1 MSNPII
7 SLIVAH
13 GENFEIGAKNDLLW
27 HLPDDFRWFVK
38 HTKGKPI
45 IMGRKTME
53 SLPGPLKNR
62 TNIVL
67 TSKEHLPEGFVPV
80 KSMDEAIEK
89 AGPVEEVMIIG
100 GGQVYERM
108 LPKAHRI
115 YITKVES
122 KFDQADTF
130 FPNYDSFKNTY
141 RAYHAIDDKHKYS
154 FEFQIWEK

>member
-130 FPNYDSFKNTY
+130 FPKYESFKNTY

-154 FEFQIWEK
+154 FEFQIWKK